1 MFRPIKFL
9 PKRSTHLP
17 LRLKPGNP
25 TIEKYIHVTKCNLD
39 EHLPNMYKVNKT
51 NLTKKQQQSLTKLK
65 KSKTQITIKPA
76 DKNLGIVLMNTDDY
90 ILQCATHLSD
100 TNTYRQADRYPEQDI
115 VTQIGNIIANFK
127 PQIKGYNEQ
136 LYKYLL
142 PNSKHTRIP
151 QFYGIPK
158 IHKTFTSLPPIRPIV
173 SQTESPLTHTAQ
185 LIDHVLQPLAQT
197 YPDYLHNS
205 TSLVIKLQDRH
216 LHQDCIL
223 VTIDVE
229 SLYPSIPQTEC
240 LTILYTEMHK
250 HRQLMLFDPN
260 LIIQLLQTNVNYNYF
275 QFADLTFQQ
284 IHGTAMGAAFSPTVA
299 NIYMSVILRNFLN
312 TQQQQPLAWVVK
324 LKGPKPTTR
333 QLSSLI
339 SMKTCG

>member
-1 MFRPIKFL
+1 MKFL
-9 PKRSTHLP
+9 PKQSSHPLP
-17 LRLKPGNP
+17 QLEPGNP
-25 TIEKYIHVTKCNLD
+25 TLENYIHTTKCNLD
-39 EHLPNMYKVNKT
+39 QHLPNIYKKKKN
-51 NLTKKQQQSLTKLK
+51 NLTKKQEESLQKFKRSRTEL
-65 KSKTQITIKPA
+65 TLKPA

-90 ILQCATHLSD
+90 ILQCVTHLSN

-115 VTQIGNIIANFK
+115 VMYIDQIVANFK
-127 PQIKGYNEQ
+127 PQFHGHKKR

-142 PNSKHTRIP
+142 PNPKHQRIP

-173 SQTESPLTHTAQ
+173 SQTESLLSHTAQ
-185 LIDHVLQPLAQT
+185 LIDHVLQPLAQI

-205 TSLVIKLQDRH
+205 TSLLIQLQDLH
-216 LHQDCIL
+216 LPRDCIL

-250 HRQLMLFDPN
+250 HRQLLLFDPN
-260 LIIQLLQTNVNYNYF
+260 LIIQLLQININYNYF
-275 QFADLTFQQ
+275 QFTDIIFQQ

-299 NIYMSVILRNFLN
+299 NIFMSVTLRNFLN
-312 TQQQQPLAWVVK
+312 TQQE
-324 LKGPKPTTR
+324 
-333 QLSSLI
+333 
-339 SMKTCG
+339 